1 MIIFVYQNA
10 RFYHV
15 AKIILFKCII
25 FLFKVMPIVI
35 FMSTAI
41 SILYYLEVI
50 PFVIKHIGRFLGF
63 CMGTRPAESLS
74 AAGNIFLG
82 MVGILLD

>member
-1 MIIFVYQNA
+1 MHDFTMLLKLDAGHVYYLN
-10 RFYHV
+10 V
-15 AKIILFKCII
+15 LF